1 MPKTFPHQSK
11 GYHPFAELIGLDF
24 TRVEAGTSQCVL
36 SVRDELLN
44 PQRVLHGAVLYAMAD
59 TGMGG
64 ALYSILDDD
73 ELCATLEIKMMY
85 FTPVRAGELTC
96 DTRILRRSKHFGM
109 LESIIM
115 QDQQKTAQATGTF
128 AIWQTDIQTE

>member
-1 MPKTFPHQSK
+1 MPKAFPQKSK

-24 TRVEAGTSQCVL
+24 SRVEAGTSQCVL
-36 SVRDELLN
+36 SVQAELLN

-64 ALYSILDDD
+64 ALYSVLDDD

-85 FTPVRAGELTC
+85 FQPMRSGELVC
-96 DTRILRRSKHFGM
+96 DTKILRRSKHFAM
-109 LESIIM
+109 LESTIT
-115 QDQQKTAQATGTF
+115 QNQQQAAQATGTF
-128 AIWQTDIQTE
+128 AIWQTNARAE

>member
-1 MPKTFPHQSK
+1 MPKRFPQQSK

-24 TRVEAGTSQCVL
+24 TRVQAGTSQCVL
-36 SVRDELLN
+36 SVRAELLN

-64 ALYSILDDD
+64 ALYSILADD

-85 FTPVRAGELTC
+85 FQPVRSGELVC
-96 DTRILRRSKHFGM
+96 DTKILRRSKHFGM
-109 LESIIM
+109 LESTIT
-115 QDQQKTAQATGTF
+115 QNQHTAAQATGTF
-128 AIWQTDIQTE
+128 AIWQTN